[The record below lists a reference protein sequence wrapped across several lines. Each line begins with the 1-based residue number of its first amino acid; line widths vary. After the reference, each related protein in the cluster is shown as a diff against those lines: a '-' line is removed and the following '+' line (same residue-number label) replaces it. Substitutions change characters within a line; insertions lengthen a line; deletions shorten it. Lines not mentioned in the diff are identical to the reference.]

1 MNVTLRQAAATILL
15 LLSIVFTA
23 TAQQKR
29 PAPAKPLPRPVAAPT
44 PAPTFD
50 TLIPADSYNIY
61 GEVRGAGQL
70 IRSNAM
76 TELLEPI
83 LKLAGPPK
91 EFKSVVKWLNAH
103 ADEVMTSRLLVA
115 TWPTAKQVP
124 DTIVAIEFA
133 SAEEAAK
140 FATPLNEFLP
150 TVLPT
155 PAPETPEEAAKETD
169 KPAQT
174 EKPKPTEPA
183 KPNFHLQRFGSLILI
198 TPGPVT
204 LKQLKPAGSKPLA
217 EDVNFRAA
225 RNRFNSEPIF
235 VFIDIKATEREEEE
249 RRKSYEKLEKEAAQ
263 KKSEAAAEEEPEKD
277 ERSDAFTL
285 TEEVKNVAGAEL
297 LSVQGESSSGPVK
310 ESPPP
315 DQMSNALSAL
325 ASSFFSG
332 ESDWPDAIGLALSF
346 DGDSFDL
353 RALMVNPAGEKTDS
367 VPFMPM
373 LIPGAAYVPE
383 APNILPADS
392 ELFATMSL
400 DLSQIYAAMS
410 KPIPNSEVITSRGN
424 VRTVTVVEHEPPFA
438 AIEKQLKI
446 KIKDDLLPLLG
457 SEVAL
462 RLPIKNMNILG
473 LPGPPGPR
481 ATDSAAKENSTGE
494 QESAN
499 MGPVVAIS
507 LRDKD
512 GMRALMPKLI
522 EALGFKGASSL
533 AQTERREDTEI
544 VSYANMFAYAFVGN
558 FLVLS
563 GDPATTRYVVDSYLK
578 HETLATDIQFK
589 TSSRWQPRQ
598 LHGQLYISAAL
609 MESYKTWAEQP
620 TTRLGD
626 QTRAFLTRLSAFP
639 QPITYSLSN
648 EGLGPLHELHIP
660 KNLVLM
666 AAAGISGEVNPPPM
680 VQNERMAIS
689 VLYTIAAAEEQYKND
704 KGAGSLGT
712 LEQLIA
718 ADLVS
723 KEMIESSGY
732 RFDVTVSGDKFEV
745 TAVPV
750 EYGKTGSMSYFI
762 DQSRVLRG
770 ADRSGAPASVAD
782 SPIH

>member
-15 LLSIVFTA
+15 LLSLVLTA
-23 TAQQKR
+23 AAQQKR
-29 PAPAKPLPRPVAAPT
+29 QTPAKTPPKPAAAPT

-50 TLIPADSYNIY
+50 TLIPADSYKIY

-124 DTIVAIEFA
+124 ETIVAIEFA

-140 FATPLNEFLP
+140 FAIPLNEFLP

-155 PAPETPEEAAKETD
+155 PEPPEKAKKASNEAD
-169 KPAQT
+169 KPAPA
-174 EKPKPTEPA
+174 EKQEPA

-225 RNRFNSEPIF
+225 HNRFNSETVF
-235 VFIDIKATEREEEE
+235 VFIDVKSMEREEEE
-249 RRKSYEKLEKEAAQ
+249 RRKGYEAQFKEAEQ
-263 KKSEAAAEEEPEKD
+263 KRAEAAAQEEPEKD
-277 ERSDAFTL
+277 ETAADACTL
-285 TEEVKNVAGAEL
+285 TAEVNPVGVLRAES
-297 LSVQGESSSGPVK
+297 LSK
-310 ESPPP
+310 EPPP
-315 DQMSNALSAL
+315 DAMSNALSAI

-332 ESDWPDAIGLALSF
+332 ESEWPDAIGLALSF

-353 RALMVNPAGEKTDS
+353 RGLMMSPAGEKTDP

-373 LIPGAAYVPE
+373 LIAGPAYVPE
-383 APNILPADS
+383 TPNILPADS
-392 ELFATMSL
+392 ELFVTMSL
-400 DLSQIYAAMS
+400 DFSQIYAAMS
-410 KPIPNSEVITSRGN
+410 KPLPNSEVITSHGN
-424 VRTVTVVEHEPPFA
+424 VRTVSVVENETPLA
-438 AIEKQLKI
+438 TIEKQLKI
-446 KIKDDLLPLLG
+446 KLKDELLPLLG

-462 RLPIKNMNILG
+462 RLPLKNMGILG
-473 LPGPPGPR
+473 LPGPPGPP
-481 ATDSAAKENSTGE
+481 AAQASAKESSSD
-494 QESAN
+494 ESAG
-499 MGPVVAIS
+499 MAPVVAIA

-533 AQTERREDTEI
+533 AQTERREDTEL

-563 GDPATTRYVVDSYLK
+563 SDAATTRHVVDSYLK
-578 HETLATDIQFK
+578 HETLASEIHFK
-589 TSSRWQPRQ
+589 SSTRWQPRQ
-598 LHGQLYISAAL
+598 LNGQLYISPAL

-620 TTRLGD
+620 TTRIGD
-626 QTRAFLTRLSAFP
+626 QTRAILTRLSATP

-689 VLYTIAAAEEQYKND
+689 ALYAIVVLEEQFKAD

-718 ADLVS
+718 ANLIS

-732 RFDVTVSGDKFEV
+732 RFELTIIGDKFEV

-750 EYGKTGSMSYFI
+750 EYGKTGTLSYFI
-762 DQSRVLRG
+762 DQSRVMRA
-770 ADRSGAPASVAD
+770 ADHNGAPASVAD
-782 SPIH
+782 PPIN

>member
-15 LLSIVFTA
+15 LLSLVLTA
-23 TAQQKR
+23 AAQQKR
-29 PAPAKPLPRPVAAPT
+29 QAPAKTPPKPAAAPT

-103 ADEVMTSRLLVA
+103 AEEVMTSRLLVA
-115 TWPTAKQVP
+115 TWPTGKDVP
-124 DTIVAIEFA
+124 ETIVAIEFA

-155 PAPETPEEAAKETD
+155 PEPPEKPKKEAD
-169 KPAQT
+169 KPAPA
-174 EKPKPTEPA
+174 EKEEPA

-225 RNRFNSEPIF
+225 RNRFNSEPVF
-235 VFIDIKATEREEEE
+235 VFIDIKSMERADEE
-249 RRKSYEKLEKEAAQ
+249 RRKGYETQFKEAERQRAEA
-263 KKSEAAAEEEPEKD
+263 EAAAEEGPEKD
-277 ERSDAFTL
+277 ESAAPVL
-285 TEEVKNVAGAEL
+285 TVNEEVKPAGVLRAESL
-297 LSVQGESSSGPVK
+297 K
-310 ESPPP
+310 EQPPP
-315 DQMSNALSAL
+315 DAMSNALSAV

-332 ESDWPDAIGLALSF
+332 QSEWPDAIGLALSF

-353 RALMVNPAGEKTDS
+353 RALMVNPAGEKTDP

-373 LIPGAAYVPE
+373 LISGPAYVPE
-383 APNILPADS
+383 TPNILPADS
-392 ELFATMSL
+392 ELFVTMSL
-400 DLSQIYAAMS
+400 DFSQIYAAMS
-410 KPIPNSEVITSRGN
+410 KPPPPNSEVITSHGM
-424 VRTVTVVEHEPPFA
+424 RTVSVIENETPLA

-446 KIKDDLLPLLG
+446 KFKDELLPLLG

-462 RLPIKNMNILG
+462 RLPIMNMSFLG
-473 LPGPPGPR
+473 LPGPPGAPSPP
-481 ATDSAAKENSTGE
+481 AADPAAKDSSNDA
-494 QESAN
+494 SAG
-499 MGPVVAIS
+499 MGPLVVIA

-522 EALGFKGASSL
+522 EAFGFKGASSL
-533 AQTERREDTEI
+533 AQTERREDTEL

-563 GDPATTRYVVDSYLK
+563 SDAATTRHVVDSYLK
-578 HETLATDIQFK
+578 HETLASEIQYK
-589 TSSRWQPRQ
+589 NSTRWQPRQ
-598 LHGQLYISAAL
+598 LHGQLYISPAL
-609 MESYKTWAEQP
+609 MESYKTWAGQP
-620 TTRLGD
+620 TTRIGD
-626 QTRAFLTRLSAFP
+626 QTRAILTRLSSMP

-666 AAAGISGEVNPPPM
+666 AAAGISGEMNPPPT

-689 VLYTIAAAEEQYKND
+689 GLYMIAVMEEQFKAG

-712 LEQLIA
+712 LEQLIE

-732 RFDVTVSGDKFEV
+732 RFEVTVMGDKFEV

-750 EYGKTGSMSYFI
+750 EYGKTGTLSYFI

-770 ADRSGAPASVAD
+770 ADHAGAAASVAD
-782 SPIH
+782 PPIN